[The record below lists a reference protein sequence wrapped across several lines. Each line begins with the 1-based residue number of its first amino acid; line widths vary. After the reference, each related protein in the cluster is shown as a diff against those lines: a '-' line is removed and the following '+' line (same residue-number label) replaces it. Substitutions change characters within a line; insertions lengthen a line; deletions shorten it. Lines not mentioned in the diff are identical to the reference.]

1 MAWSTTRLIT
11 IGLLTILLGIG
22 GFAAW
27 SVATEINGAVVA
39 MGQVEVEAR
48 RQTVQHPD
56 GGLVAAIEIRDG
68 DLVEAGAP
76 LIRLDGTEL
85 EARQLLLRRG
95 LFETLARIDRLSAEV
110 LDADAPNYR
119 GELRDAAT
127 ADAEVARVLASETA
141 LFASRRDTMAQTLA
155 QLEERKLQAQAQ
167 IEGFGR
173 EIAAGETQLNLIEKE
188 LADQQSLYERGLT
201 QFRQVS
207 VLQREAASLEGQIGR
222 LEASVAEIN
231 SARAGYEIEALRL
244 SAARREEAQN
254 ELRTLEPR
262 EIELRENLRVV
273 ETALSRLILRAP
285 MTGRVLD
292 LKVYTIGGVIAPGS
306 DIATIV
312 PADTPLIFVLR
323 IDPRQVDR
331 LQPGQG
337 ALLRFPNFDS
347 RTTPSFSGV
356 LRSVSA
362 DTVSDPQSGAVFYTA
377 ELTIAEESRAALD
390 GFGLQPG
397 MPLEAFIQT
406 SARTPASF
414 LLKPIADYMSYA
426 LREE

>member
-1 MAWSTTRLIT
+1 MVWSTTRLIT

-68 DLVEAGAP
+68 DLVEAGAA

-110 LDADAPNYR
+110 LDAEAPDYR
-119 GELRDAAT
+119 AELRDAAA

-155 QLEERKLQAQAQ
+155 QLDERKLQARAQ

-173 EIAAGETQLNLIEKE
+173 EITAGETQLSLIEKE
-188 LADQQSLYERGLT
+188 LTDQQSLYERGLT

-222 LEASVAEIN
+222 LQASVAEIN

-254 ELRTLEPR
+254 ELRMLEPR

-273 ETALSRLILRAP
+273 ETALGRLILRAP

-292 LKVYTIGGVIAPGS
+292 LKVHTIGGVIAPGS

-337 ALLRFPNFDS
+337 ALVRFPNFDS

-356 LRSVSA
+356 LRSLSA
-362 DTVSDPQSGAVFYTA
+362 DTVLDAQSGVAFYTA

>member
-1 MAWSTTRLIT
+1 MTWSTTRLIT
-11 IGLLTILLGIG
+11 VGLLTILLGIG

-110 LDADAPNYR
+110 LDADAPDYR
-119 GELRDAAT
+119 GELRDVAA

-207 VLQREAASLEGQIGR
+207 ALQREAASLEGQIGR
-222 LEASVAEIN
+222 LQASVAEIN

-262 EIELRENLRVV
+262 EIELRENLRVI